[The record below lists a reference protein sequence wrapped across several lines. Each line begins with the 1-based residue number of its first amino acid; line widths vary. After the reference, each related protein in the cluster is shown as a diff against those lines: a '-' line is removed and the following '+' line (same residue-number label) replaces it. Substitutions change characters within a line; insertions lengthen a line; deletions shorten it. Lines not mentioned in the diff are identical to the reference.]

1 MVAATGSAVLPP
13 ERAGSPGSLIVSF
26 AGSYLRELGGWIS
39 VADLIRCLNA
49 VDVGDSSVRQALMR
63 LKSRG
68 FLAAERR
75 SGDAGYA
82 LTEAG
87 LHDLETGD
95 RRIFRHGQAGE
106 DDGWVL
112 AVFSVPETDRH
123 LRHRLR
129 TELSWLGFG
138 TVSPG
143 VWVAPG
149 PLAGPSRDLLAAAGL
164 DRYVTWFQARHLGE
178 VDVAAW
184 WDLSGLERQYAE
196 FLSRWR
202 SPDAG
207 GQPTRRG
214 GVCALPPAD
223 RRLAT
228 VPPAG
233 SRPACL
239 VASRGLAGAAGLG
252 GVPGLART
260 VVRARVAV
268 RPVRHRVARTSGE
281 AGPACATLPSPVHR
295 FPQEVGVA
303 VVPRVFL
310 DHVDHDPPQIGASVP
325 RNWGSRGRPVHA
337 AGTLDPGPDGPPS
350 AATGGSGRP

>member
-1 MVAATGSAVLPP
+1 MIAATGSAVLPP

-49 VDVGDSSVRQALMR
+49 VDVGESSVRQALMR

-68 FLAAERR
+68 FVAAERR
-75 SGDAGYA
+75 SGDAGYV

-129 TELSWLGFG
+129 NELSWLGFG

-149 PLAGPSRDLLAAAGL
+149 PLAGPSRDLLTAADL
-164 DRYVTWFQARHLGE
+164 DHYVTWFQAHHLGE

-184 WDLSGLERQYAE
+184 WDLSGLEGQYAE
-196 FLSRWR
+196 FLTRWQ
-202 SPDAG
+202 SPDISG
-207 GQPTRRG
+207 G
-214 GVCALPPAD
+214 
-223 RRLAT
+223 RL
-228 VPPAG
+228 
-233 SRPACL
+233 SDE
-239 VASRGLAGAAGLG
+239 AAFAHYLR
-252 GVPGLART
+252 LIDAWR
-260 VVRARVAV
+260 
-268 RPVRHRVARTSGE
+268 
-281 AGPACATLPSPVHR
+281 L
-295 FPQEVGVA
+295 FP
-303 VVPRVFL
+303 R
-310 DHVDHDPPQIGASVP
+310 
-325 RNWGSRGRPVHA
+325 
-337 AGTLDPGPDGPPS
+337 LDPGLPATLLPADWPARQAWEVFRDLREQWS
-350 AATGGSGRP
+350 APAWGFVRSVTGRRANLPA

>member
-1 MVAATGSAVLPP
+1 MVGATGSAVLPP
-13 ERAGSPGSLIVSF
+13 ERSGSPGSLIVSF

-49 VDVGDSSVRQALMR
+49 VDVGESSVRQALTR

-87 LHDLETGD
+87 AHDLETGD
-95 RRIFRHGQAGE
+95 RRIFRHGQAGV

-112 AVFSVPETDRH
+112 AVFSVPETDRP

-149 PLAGPSRDLLAAAGL
+149 PMVEPSRDLLAAAGL
-164 DRYVTWFQARHLGE
+164 DQYVTWFQARQLGE

-184 WDLSGLERQYAE
+184 WDLSGLEAQYAD
-196 FLSRWR
+196 FLSHWR
-202 SPDAG
+202 SPDPG
-207 GQPTRRG
+207 GQLTDELAFARYLRLIDAWRLFPRMDPG
-214 GVCALPPAD
+214 LPPSLLPAEWPARQAWEVFRD
-223 RRLAT
+223 LREQWSAPGWRFVRSVTGRRTNL
-228 VPPAG
+228 PP
-233 SRPACL
+233 
-239 VASRGLAGAAGLG
+239 
-252 GVPGLART
+252 
-260 VVRARVAV
+260 
-268 RPVRHRVARTSGE
+268 
-281 AGPACATLPSPVHR
+281 
-295 FPQEVGVA
+295 
-303 VVPRVFL
+303 
-310 DHVDHDPPQIGASVP
+310 
-325 RNWGSRGRPVHA
+325 
-337 AGTLDPGPDGPPS
+337 
-350 AATGGSGRP
+350 

>member
-39 VADLIRCLNA
+39 VACLIRCLKA
-49 VDVGDSSVRQALMR
+49 VDVGDSSARQALMR

-68 FLAAERR
+68 FVAAERR
-75 SGDAGYA
+75 SSEAGYA

-106 DDGWVL
+106 GDGWVL

-129 TELSWLGFG
+129 NELSWLGFG

-143 VWVAPG
+143 VWIAPG
-149 PLAGPSRDLLAAAGL
+149 PMAGPSRDLLAAAGL
-164 DRYVTWFQARHLGE
+164 DQYVTWFQARHLGG

-196 FLSRWR
+196 FLSRWHP
-202 SPDAG
+202 PD
-207 GQPTRRG
+207 
-214 GVCALPPAD
+214 
-223 RRLAT
+223 
-228 VPPAG
+228 
-233 SRPACL
+233 
-239 VASRGLAGAAGLG
+239 
-252 GVPGLART
+252 
-260 VVRARVAV
+260 
-268 RPVRHRVARTSGE
+268 TSGSQLSDE
-281 AGPACATLPSPVHR
+281 ESFARYLRLIDAWRL
-295 FPQEVGVA
+295 FP
-303 VVPRVFL
+303 R
-310 DHVDHDPPQIGASVP
+310 
-325 RNWGSRGRPVHA
+325 
-337 AGTLDPGPDGPPS
+337 LDPGLPASLLPAEWPARQAWEVFRDLREQWS
-350 AATGGSGRP
+350 APGWRFVRSVTVRRANLSA

>member
-87 LHDLETGD
+87 VHDLETGD

-138 TVSPG
+138 TVSAG
-143 VWVAPG
+143 VWIAPG
-149 PLAGPSRDLLAAAGL
+149 PMAGSSRDLLAAAGL
-164 DRYVTWFQARHLGE
+164 DRYVTWFQARHVGV

-202 SPDAG
+202 SADID
-207 GQPTRRG
+207 GQPTDERAFARY
-214 GVCALPPAD
+214 L
-223 RRLAT
+223 RLIDAW
-228 VPPAG
+228 
-233 SRPACL
+233 RL
-239 VASRGLAGAAGLG
+239 
-252 GVPGLART
+252 
-260 VVRARVAV
+260 
-268 RPVRHRVARTSGE
+268 
-281 AGPACATLPSPVHR
+281 
-295 FPQEVGVA
+295 FP
-303 VVPRVFL
+303 R
-310 DHVDHDPPQIGASVP
+310 
-325 RNWGSRGRPVHA
+325 
-337 AGTLDPGPDGPPS
+337 LDPGLPASLLPAEWPARQAWEVFRDLREQWS
-350 AATGGSGRP
+350 APGWRFVRSVTGRRANLSA

>member
-39 VADLIRCLNA
+39 VADLIRCLKA
-49 VDVGDSSVRQALMR
+49 VDVADSSVRQALLR

-75 SGDAGYA
+75 SSDAGYA
-82 LTEAG
+82 LTDAG

-106 DDGWVL
+106 DAGWVL
-112 AVFSVPETDRH
+112 AVFSVPESDRH

-129 TELSWLGFG
+129 NELSWLGFG

-164 DRYVTWFQARHLGE
+164 DQYVTWFQARQLGE

-184 WDLSGLERQYAE
+184 WDLSGLQRQYAE

-202 SPDAG
+202 SADTGGRLTDEVAFACYLRLIDAW
-207 GQPTRRG
+207 
-214 GVCALPPAD
+214 
-223 RRLAT
+223 RLF
-228 VPPAG
+228 P
-233 SRPACL
+233 RID
-239 VASRGLAGAAGLG
+239 
-252 GVPGLART
+252 PGLPASLLPGDWPARGAWQ
-260 VVRARVAV
+260 VFQVLREQWSAPGWRFVRSV
-268 RPVRHRVARTSGE
+268 T
-281 AGPACATLPSPVHR
+281 GPRAN
-295 FPQEVGVA
+295 Q
-303 VVPRVFL
+303 
-310 DHVDHDPPQIGASVP
+310 
-325 RNWGSRGRPVHA
+325 
-337 AGTLDPGPDGPPS
+337 PG
-350 AATGGSGRP
+350 

>member
-1 MVAATGSAVLPP
+1 MVGATGSAVLPP

-49 VDVGDSSVRQALMR
+49 VDVTESSVRQALMR

-87 LHDLETGD
+87 AHDLATGD
-95 RRIFRHGQAGE
+95 QRIFRHGQADEG
-106 DDGWVL
+106 DGWVL

-143 VWVAPG
+143 VWVAPA
-149 PLAGPSRDLLAAAGL
+149 PLAGPARDLLADAGL
-164 DRYVTWFQARHLGE
+164 DRYVTWFQAHHLGAA
-178 VDVAAW
+178 DVAAW
-184 WDLSGLERQYAE
+184 WDLIGLEGQYAE

-202 SPDAG
+202 TPDAG
-207 GQPTRRG
+207 GARS
-214 GVCALPPAD
+214 AD
-223 RRLAT
+223 EEAFASYLRLIDAW
-228 VPPAG
+228 
-233 SRPACL
+233 RL
-239 VASRGLAGAAGLG
+239 
-252 GVPGLART
+252 
-260 VVRARVAV
+260 
-268 RPVRHRVARTSGE
+268 
-281 AGPACATLPSPVHR
+281 
-295 FPQEVGVA
+295 FP
-303 VVPRVFL
+303 R
-310 DHVDHDPPQIGASVP
+310 
-325 RNWGSRGRPVHA
+325 
-337 AGTLDPGPDGPPS
+337 LDPGLPASLLPENWPAREAWELFRDLREQWSTP
-350 AATGGSGRP
+350 ALRFVRTVTGRHAPQHA